1 MDMIHYR
8 RDVVHLGR
16 TPGEFS
22 KCPIVTLLINRP
34 SLLLNST
41 AGCPSLQVHLQ
52 SRNTAR
58 AGFGKSGE
66 VSDGWATEGLYL
78 QLRTLNFLYG
88 TWNLKALII
97 WKAELQQKLWALH
110 YGLQLRPCLAE
121 KDEYRK

>member
-1 MDMIHYR
+1 MIHYR
-8 RDVVHLGR
+8 KDVVHLGR

-34 SLLLNST
+34 SLRSST
-41 AGCPSLQVHLQ
+41 LPQVALH
-52 SRNTAR
+52 SRCICNPGAQPER
-58 AGFGKSGE
+58 GFGKSGE

-78 QLRTLNFLYG
+78 QLRALNFLYG

>member
-1 MDMIHYR
+1 MSYSHIANQSP
-8 RDVVHLGR
+8 L
-16 TPGEFS
+16 S
-22 KCPIVTLLINRP
+22 A
-34 SLLLNST
+34 LLNSA

-78 QLRTLNFLYG
+78 QLRALNFLYG